1 MYRVDTSLVSV
12 SEFISRKPAVVV
24 FTIQTGV
31 SLSKELTS
39 KPYCK
44 YKSWAGKKDGNNWNK
59 VGFSSFEAF
68 DDINYL
74 HLTFCKVLLH

>member
-12 SEFISRKPAVVV
+12 SEFISRKPVVVVV
-24 FTIQTGV
+24 FIIQTGV

-44 YKSWAGKKDGNNWNK
+44 YKSWAGKKMEIIGIK
-59 VGFSSFEAF
+59 LVF
-68 DDINYL
+68 L
-74 HLTFCKVLLH
+74 PLKHLMI

>member
-12 SEFISRKPAVVV
+12 SEFISGKPAVVV

-44 YKSWAGKKDGNNWNK
+44 YKNWAGKKMEIIGIK
-59 VGFSSFEAF
+59 LVF
-68 DDINYL
+68 L
-74 HLTFCKVLLH
+74 PLKHLMI